1 MRLRN
6 GLRVVRR
13 GPAEVQLGTDHRWA
27 VRVDGLS
34 ADEAS
39 ALARLADGASP
50 GALAADD
57 RLDAQRLASLV
68 TQLDEAGILERRAV
82 RSLAGPPGADARVL
96 GLVRPDGDGAATVA
110 ARSGRGVGV
119 VGLGP
124 TGLAVALQLALA
136 GVGRITLE
144 DARPVRSSDVGPH
157 GYGWSDVGHPRLDA
171 ATRVLA
177 AASPTTTTSAAS
189 DVDVLVVVS
198 DDVVDPALPARLVNR
213 GVAHLSV
220 VLREADTVVG
230 PFVVPGAGPCLR
242 CLDLH
247 RTDADPAWP
256 VMATTLAA
264 AARRGSAPPPE
275 PVAVVSVAAG
285 LAVAAIL
292 THLDATSGDVARGG
306 SPDDRPTDGRVG
318 TVASAGAGPCTPRL
332 RGVTLELGLPDAV
345 PRERRWAAHPAC
357 GCTAHLSADPASTG
371 RRLMPPGSCADVPDR
386 ASSPPRSR
394 R

>member
-13 GPAEVQLGTDHRWA
+13 GPTEVQLGTDHRWA
-27 VRVDGLS
+27 VRVDGLC
-34 ADEAS
+34 ADEAA
-39 ALARLADGASP
+39 ALARLGDGANP

-57 RLDAQRLASLV
+57 RLDARRLAALV
-68 TQLDEAGILERRAV
+68 TQLDEAGLLERRAV
-82 RSLAGPPGADARVL
+82 RSLAGPPGVDARVL
-96 GLVRPDGDGAATVA
+96 GLVHPDGDAAATVG
-110 ARSGRGVGV
+110 ARAGRSVGV
-119 VGLGP
+119 VGLGA
-124 TGLAVALQLALA
+124 TGLAVAVQLALA

-144 DARPVRSSDVGPH
+144 DTRTVRSGDVGPH
-157 GYGWSDVGHPRLDA
+157 GYGWSDIGHPRLDA
-171 ATRVLA
+171 AARVLD
-177 AASPTTTTSAAS
+177 AASPTTTTSTSS

-198 DDVVDPALPARLVNR
+198 DDVIDPALPARLVNR

-220 VLREADTVVG
+220 VLREADAVVG

-264 AARRGSAPPPE
+264 AARRGSTPPPE
-275 PVAVVSVAAG
+275 PIAVVSVAAG
-285 LAVAAIL
+285 LAVAAVL
-292 THLDATSGDVARGG
+292 AHLDDTPVDAAT
-306 SPDDRPTDGRVG
+306 
-318 TVASAGAGPCTPRL
+318 AGPPSADVPRRAHRL

-357 GCTAHLSADPASTG
+357 GCTAHLSTDPASTG
-371 RRLMPPGSCADVPDR
+371 RRLMPPGSCADVPDH
-386 ASSPPRSR
+386 ASSRPPSR